1 MPEACKPKTRSRAQ
15 ACNPKTRGRT
25 QTPFF
30 LFFSFNARLL
40 GQWARRACSS
50 VKKMRFS
57 LKRVQY
63 QGAYAYKA
71 ADNGRGPPLLPKPPS
86 PGVWGDLSSTA
97 VLDRAISLR
106 WITWN
111 VVPEGSRQA
120 ESTQVHRGNRTQVV
134 SRSSSGLGLGS
145 VPAELPP
152 PSPM

>member
-1 MPEACKPKTRSRAQ
+1 
-15 ACNPKTRGRT
+15 
-25 QTPFF
+25 
-30 LFFSFNARLL
+30 
-40 GQWARRACSS
+40 
-50 VKKMRFS
+50 MRYS

-63 QGAYAYKA
+63 QGACAYKA

-111 VVPEGSRQA
+111 VVPEGSRQT

-152 PSPM
+152 PSPMRAMHVAGAASSSELRLHSMIRSSWCQAIPDVCYKATRSMPQQ